1 MGCGRSK
8 AIASDPEV
16 IASKHV
22 TMPTVADTSQIA
34 VSSKMF
40 VRKHIGIMN
49 DTYTIGKVLG
59 DGAFGQ
65 VTQVTHKKSGLVRAC
80 KSIEKSNVSRED
92 QIAFK
97 NEVEILRNIDHPN
110 VIKILEFFE
119 EERHFHIVTELC
131 TGGELFD
138 YIISQG
144 NLTEK
149 VAADIMK

>member
-1 MGCGRSK
+1 
-8 AIASDPEV
+8 
-16 IASKHV
+16 
-22 TMPTVADTSQIA
+22 
-34 VSSKMF
+34 
-40 VRKHIGIMN
+40 MN
-49 DTYTIGKVLG
+49 QSYTIGKVLG

-65 VTQVTHKKSGLVRAC
+65 VYQVTNKRSGQVRAC
-80 KSIEKSNVSRED
+80 KTIEKSATSLED

-97 NEVEILRNIDHPN
+97 NEVKILRDIDHPN

-119 EERHFHIVTELC
+119 EEKHFHIVTELC